1 MSHNVYEVESSLTS
15 CKAYFLPTIKPRQR
29 HHGITLLISIVIKI
43 FCIRTLCAWVFF
55 STLLPWEFI
64 YSYFEKGRKKRARD
78 NPKRYLIWRYDQYT
92 VPDTVA
98 VELTFAAFL

>member
-1 MSHNVYEVESSLTS
+1 MQFFAYATLMSHNVYEVESSLTS
-15 CKAYFLPTIKPRQR
+15 YKAYFLPTIKPRQR

-64 YSYFEKGRKKRARD
+64 YAKLRNLRFQNEA
-78 NPKRYLIWRYDQYT
+78 WW
-92 VPDTVA
+92 
-98 VELTFAAFL
+98 